1 MEEKVQVLHAV
12 IKDMFP
18 DAVLVNVVV
27 NSEGIA
33 VDANFRTNLS
43 GMSMKTITGNWVGK
57 AK

>member
-1 MEEKVQVLHAV
+1 MEQKIQVLHAL

-18 DAVLVNVVV
+18 DAILVRVVV

-33 VDANFRTNLS
+33 VDTEFRTNLS
-43 GMSMKTITGNWVGK
+43 GFSMKTITGKWVEK